1 MKKLSILSPSIGT
14 GLFAILYFIA
24 TLYYPGGSQFDK
36 NSIGFSWTNNYWCNL
51 LNDEAINGQ
60 PNTAQ
65 PIALTAMLIL
75 CIALTSFWLQFPK
88 HTKLDKNYQLT
99 IQVCGTVAMTIGFF
113 LFTKFDHDLL
123 INVASLF
130 GVFAIAG
137 TLLGLRK
144 NNWNILFYFGLFN
157 ILLVCINNLLYYN
170 KDLIAYLPL
179 VQKIT
184 FATFL
189 LWTSCINIKT
199 YVAGNQ

>member
-1 MKKLSILSPSIGT
+1 
-14 GLFAILYFIA
+14 
-24 TLYYPGGSQFDK
+24 
-36 NSIGFSWTNNYWCNL
+36 
-51 LNDEAINGQ
+51 
-60 PNTAQ
+60 
-65 PIALTAMLIL
+65 
-75 CIALTSFWLQFPK
+75 
-88 HTKLDKNYQLT
+88 
-99 IQVCGTVAMTIGFF
+99 MTISFF